1 MAGADATLKIDINI
15 SQVEKKLSKTE
26 QRLKKVKDLAASL
39 GKAETALF
47 DGRSIKGGNKALEEL
62 AGKLKAASQ
71 HTFKFANNIAGLDK
85 QIGKLQSVIRS
96 AKTDTDEF
104 KDAIA
109 AAERAQMSLFR
120 ARGSV
125 MKTRG
130 QNLMGGLTGDLPG
143 KLIADSSS
151 VFRSIDALSNY
162 RTELTRLFNAVEIGS
177 PVFKKLEAE
186 IKKVDAQLS
195 KPKKAPNITRGI
207 GGLVGREQALKE
219 AIRLQDQLDSSAVG
233 YKDAVLGV
241 RKAQEAYNRELAQ
254 SIRQQRFVNAGVIA
268 QKAALSGVIGL
279 LKNIPRGIGDIGKL
293 LGGGFGKPAALLGGT
308 AGAAGI
314 IAVSRKIGEIIQQLP
329 LLKQGWKDNIEV
341 TARYVAGAT
350 EGISSIILA
359 YTGLST
365 VLGGAQWV
373 IGAVRGFA
381 EFESAAARVIWSV
394 EGNITR
400 AFSAFGR
407 LSRELPQL
415 AQAIAMTMPQALG
428 GLGVGG
434 SWQDY
439 MAEGSQAGKIADALG
454 GGAGRGEERRYTR
467 QGPTQLQNAQQD
479 LTRINQMLEQRNTTE
494 KDYVALLKKQQDAK
508 ARISSL
514 ENEIR
519 QKQVEAGTP
528 VEEVYKKE
536 INAADAAIKEIDKLR
551 NRSVQ
556 NAIDANDQI
565 NKEDKD
571 AFLRRY
577 KEEETAAKKL
587 ANEKKKQEAD
597 LRRDRLKNIRD
608 AQNAEEQRQ
617 RRMGRLRENLMLGAG
632 FPMLFG
638 GGLGAVAGGTL
649 GAVSQTFMGSEG
661 GFGSQILLSALGQ
674 RIDEFVSKTAQLGQA
689 FNKINPNVD
698 AVIASLGETNTAY
711 GKHIEMVKE
720 IKGEEAAMTVAR
732 ERLMRIVGA
741 DGVQAFEQFGEETQQ
756 LGNEWTKVVTNL
768 QAGIAGLINSS
779 GILKNLIDMIG
790 KKPLVERAFES
801 VQKGTASEETKS
813 LVERMQAAGT
823 GLGPL
828 KGMIFKN
835 ADRLEDLQDL
845 VAESQIKDEAA
856 ALNAPLFTSAS
867 ALDANIEEQIRHLER
882 SLSLGTKRAER
893 EKEIDEYFRSQGK
906 NLETITQKQRDDVAV
921 QLEKRDSLKEQLEVW
936 GQIKDVIAGGLT
948 NAITGLIDGT
958 KSLGEALG
966 GILKQIGQ
974 ILMQKALTS
983 WIGGLNFGSGGVASG
998 GTGAMVARDNAM
1010 YGNTFP
1016 AGSFSTGGMVTRP
1029 TLGLVGEAGEDE
1041 YIIPASKMA
1050 SSMQRYSAGARG
1062 EAVIPGTGSS
1072 YAGSGGSS
1080 TTVNYSGPILNFN
1093 SEEFVPK
1100 SAVGQIIAT
1109 ATARGASVG
1118 ESRTISSLRNSRSRR
1133 SSLGL

>member
-1 MAGADATLKIDINI
+1 
-15 SQVEKKLSKTE
+15 
-26 QRLKKVKDLAASL
+26 
-39 GKAETALF
+39 
-47 DGRSIKGGNKALEEL
+47 
-62 AGKLKAASQ
+62 
-71 HTFKFANNIAGLDK
+71 
-85 QIGKLQSVIRS
+85 
-96 AKTDTDEF
+96 
-104 KDAIA
+104 
-109 AAERAQMSLFR
+109 
-120 ARGSV
+120 

-268 QKAALSGVIGL
+268 QKAALSSII
-279 LKNIPRGIGDIGKL
+279 NIGKSIPKGL
-293 LGGGFGKPAALLGGT
+293 IDLFGGRFGKAGQI

-314 IAVSRKIGEIIQQLP
+314 VGVSRGIEDLIQKVP
-329 LLKQGWKDNIEV
+329 LLSQKWKDNIERV
-341 TARYVAGAT
+341 SKWVRVST
-350 EGISSIILA
+350 EGIASITLA
-359 YTGLST
+359 YSGLST

-689 FNKINPNVD
+689 FNKINPDVD

-983 WIGGLNFGSGGVASG
+983 MLGNISFGGGGVTTGSVSDLPKVATAAQGAYFMNGIKPFSAG
-998 GTGAMVARDNAM
+998 GIT
-1010 YGNTFP
+1010 TK
-1016 AGSFSTGGMVTRP
+1016 P
-1029 TLGLVGEAGEDE
+1029 TLGLIGEAGESE

-1062 EAVIPGTGSS
+1062 EAVIPSTGSS
-1072 YAGSGGSS
+1072 YAGGGGSS

>member
-1 MAGADATLKIDINI
+1 MSVTAVIDIRVRG
-15 SQVEKKLSKTE
+15 QKELTKLQKQTKLIRSLIDGIKPVPSLFDRT
-26 QRLKKVKDLAASL
+26 QIGMTKGLKEEIDKLQKGLKDLATGAKTFRGTSASL
-39 GKAETALF
+39 NRQLNTTRDLLGNLARGGKEWRNTLVA
-47 DGRSIKGGNKALEEL
+47 
-62 AGKLKAASQ
+62 
-71 HTFKFANNIAGLDK
+71 
-85 QIGKLQSVIRS
+85 V
-96 AKTDTDEF
+96 
-104 KDAIA
+104 
-109 AAERAQMSLFR
+109 ERAQVSVAKAEQATMTQRMKSL
-120 ARGSV
+120 SS
-125 MKTRG
+125 
-130 QNLMGGLTGDLPG
+130 GGNALGRDIVGTTLAQSS
-143 KLIADSSS
+143 KIAQS
-151 VFRSIDALSNY
+151 RDALSAY
-162 RTELTRLFNAVEIGS
+162 REELSRLFDAVEIGS
-177 PVFKKLEAE
+177 KHYVQLEAA
-186 IKKVDAQLS
+186 IKKVDQQLAKP
-195 KPKKAPNITRGI
+195 KPKKEVI
-207 GGLVGREQALKE
+207 GGIVGKEKELKKALD
-219 AIRLQDQLDSSAVG
+219 LQNKLDSSSVG

-268 QKAALSGVIGL
+268 QKTALSSIV
-279 LKNIPRGIGDIGKL
+279 NIGKSIPKGL
-293 LGGGFGKPAALLGGT
+293 IDLFGGRFGKAGQI

-314 IAVSRKIGEIIQQLP
+314 VGVSRGIEDLIQKVP
-329 LLKQGWKDNIEV
+329 LLSQKWKDNIERV
-341 TARYVAGAT
+341 SKWVRVST
-350 EGISSIILA
+350 EGIASITLA
-359 YTGLST
+359 YSGLST

-494 KDYVALLKKQQDAK
+494 KDYVALLKKQEDAK

-528 VEEVYKKE
+528 VEEVYKTE

-638 GGLGAVAGGTL
+638 GGLGSVAGGTL

-689 FNKINPNVD
+689 FNKINPDVD

-790 KKPLVERAFES
+790 KKPLVERAYES
-801 VQKGTASEETKS
+801 VLKGTASEETKS
-813 LVERMQAAGT
+813 LVERMQASGT

-828 KGMIFKN
+828 KGLIFKN

-856 ALNAPLFTSAS
+856 ALSAPLFTSAS

-921 QLEKRDSLKEQLEVW
+921 QLEKRDSLKEQLEIW
-936 GQIKDVIAGGLT
+936 NQIKDTIATGLT
-948 NAITGLIDGT
+948 SAIQGLIEGT
-958 KSLGEALG
+958 KTLGESLGSIAKSIGSMLLQAGIKAAIGNINFG
-966 GILKQIGQ
+966 GDTRYIDPLSDEFGQ
-974 ILMQKALTS
+974 IYPAHGK
-983 WIGGLNFGSGGVASG
+983 GGYMVNGIKPFASG
-998 GTGAMVARDNAM
+998 GLATK
-1010 YGNTFP
+1010 
-1016 AGSFSTGGMVTRP
+1016 P

-1072 YAGSGGSS
+1072 YAGGGAGGS

-1109 ATARGASVG
+1109 ATVRGASVG

>member
-1 MAGADATLKIDINI
+1 MAVAVIDIRVKGQDKVLKMRQ
-15 SQVEKKLSKTE
+15 QVAKINSLIRGIKPVPQLFDTRTFQQGERVAAAAQKLKNE
-26 QRLKKVKDLAASL
+26 LKGIADGTIKVKGTTASL
-39 GKAETALF
+39 NRQL
-47 DGRSIKGGNKALEEL
+47 GN
-62 AGKLKAASQ
+62 
-71 HTFKFANNIAGLDK
+71 
-85 QIGKLQSVIRS
+85 LQSLYGSLTAGTKEWRRALVS
-96 AKTDTDEF
+96 V
-104 KDAIA
+104 
-109 AAERAQMSLFR
+109 ERAQVAVAKADQATMTQRMKSLSSGGR
-120 ARGSV
+120 ALGRDIVGTTLAQSSE
-125 MKTRG
+125 
-130 QNLMGGLTGDLPG
+130 
-143 KLIADSSS
+143 IA
-151 VFRSIDALSNY
+151 RSRDALSAY
-162 RTELTRLFNAVEIGS
+162 RDELSRLFNAVEIGS
-177 PVFKKLEAE
+177 DNYVKLESA
-186 IKKVDAQLS
+186 IQKVDQQLAKP
-195 KPKKAPNITRGI
+195 KPKKASDITRGI

-268 QKAALSGVIGL
+268 QKAALSSII
-279 LKNIPRGIGDIGKL
+279 NIGKSIPKGL
-293 LGGGFGKPAALLGGT
+293 IDLFGGRFGKAGQI

-314 IAVSRKIGEIIQQLP
+314 VGVSRGIEDLIQKVP
-329 LLKQGWKDNIEV
+329 LLSQKWKDNIERV
-341 TARYVAGAT
+341 SKWVRVST
-350 EGISSIILA
+350 EGIASITLA
-359 YTGLST
+359 YSGLST

-454 GGAGRGEERRYTR
+454 GGAGRGEEKRYTK
-467 QGPTQLQNAQQD
+467 QGPTQLQNAQQE

-528 VEEVYKKE
+528 VEEVYEKE

-571 AFLRRY
+571 AFLKRY

-587 ANEKKKQEAD
+587 ANKKKKQEAD

-661 GFGSQILLSALGQ
+661 GFGAQILLSALGQ

-689 FNKINPNVD
+689 FNKINPDVD

-756 LGNEWTKVVTNL
+756 LGNEWTRVVTNL

-790 KKPLVERAFES
+790 KKPIVERAWES
-801 VQKGTASEETKS
+801 VQKGTASKETKS
-813 LVERMQAAGT
+813 LIERMQASGK

-828 KGMIFKN
+828 KAMFGG
-835 ADRLEDLQDL
+835 DRLEEMQTL
-845 VAESQIKDEAA
+845 VAESQLRDEAA
-856 ALNAPLFTSAS
+856 TLKTPLFTSAS

-921 QLEKRDSLKEQLEVW
+921 QLEKRDSLKEQLEIW
-936 GQIKDVIAGGLT
+936 NQIKDTIATGLT
-948 NAITGLIDGT
+948 SAIQGLIEGT
-958 KSLGEALG
+958 KTLGESLGSIAKSIGSMLLQA
-966 GILKQIGQ
+966 GIKAAIGN
-974 ILMQKALTS
+974 I
-983 WIGGLNFGSGGVASG
+983 NFGGDTRYIDPLSDEFAQIYPAQGKGGYMVNGIKPFASG
-998 GTGAMVARDNAM
+998 GLATK
-1010 YGNTFP
+1010 
-1016 AGSFSTGGMVTRP
+1016 P

-1072 YAGSGGSS
+1072 YAGGGGSS

>member
-71 HTFKFANNIAGLDK
+71 STFKFANNVAGLDK

-268 QKAALSGVIGL
+268 QKAALSSII
-279 LKNIPRGIGDIGKL
+279 NIGKSIPKGL
-293 LGGGFGKPAALLGGT
+293 IDLFGGRFGKAGQI

-314 IAVSRKIGEIIQQLP
+314 VGVSRGIEDLIQKVP
-329 LLKQGWKDNIEV
+329 LLSQKWKDNIERV
-341 TARYVAGAT
+341 SKWVRVST
-350 EGISSIILA
+350 EGIASITLA
-359 YTGLST
+359 YSGLST

-649 GAVSQTFMGSEG
+649 GAVSQTFMGTEG

-689 FNKINPNVD
+689 FNKINPDVD

-790 KKPLVERAFES
+790 KKSLVERAFES
-801 VQKGTASEETKS
+801 VQKGTASEETKN

-828 KGMIFKN
+828 KGLIFKN

-948 NAITGLIDGT
+948 NAITGLIEGT
-958 KSLGEALG
+958 KSLGESLA
-966 GILKQIGQ
+966 GIAKQIANL
-974 ILMQKALTS
+974 ILQKAILSAVDKAFT
-983 WIGGLNFGSGGVASG
+983 FGSGGVAKG
-998 GTGAMVARDNAM
+998 GTSLPTDV
-1010 YGNTFP
+1010 
-1016 AGSFSTGGMVTRP
+1016 GSLSTKDAFSGKAFIKYASGGMVTRP
-1029 TLGLVGEAGEDE
+1029 TVGVIGEAGEDE

-1050 SSMQRYSAGARG
+1050 ASMQRYSAGARG

-1072 YAGSGGSS
+1072 HVGGGAGGS
-1080 TTVNYSGPILNFN
+1080 TTVNYSGPILHFN

-1100 SAVGQIIAT
+1100 SAVGQIIAS
-1109 ATARGASVG
+1109 AAKQGASMG
-1118 ESRTISSLRNSRSRR
+1118 ETRTMKSMQNNRSARAR
-1133 SSLGL
+1133 IGM